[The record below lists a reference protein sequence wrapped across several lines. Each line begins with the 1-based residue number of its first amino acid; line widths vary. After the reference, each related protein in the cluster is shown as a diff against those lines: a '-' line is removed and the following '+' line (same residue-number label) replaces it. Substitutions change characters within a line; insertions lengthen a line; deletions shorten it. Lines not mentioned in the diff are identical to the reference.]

1 MIEKEIIHL
10 LQQSRTISLVTIIDK
25 NGSAPRLP
33 GSKMIV
39 EVDGTLHGTI
49 GGGRMEHEACQ
60 AAVEVANG
68 SAPLI
73 REFDMQGSGAADD
86 TDMIC
91 GGIQLALI
99 ERLEPDMLTM
109 FEASLDCFADGA
121 KGLWVIDIT
130 NPDQPLRSFVDL
142 QHGDL
147 PVVDCKE
154 IMRRR
159 VTRLVKNGDKEL
171 VIDPL
176 PKCGTVILIG
186 AGHVSREVARL
197 ADYVEFEVVVCDDRM
212 EFSNPERF
220 PMARFTH
227 VVCNFK
233 ELFKDV
239 SVAEDCYLL
248 IMTRGHSYDQ
258 EVLGQAL
265 KTPARYIGMIGSK
278 RKRTITYSN
287 LRDQGF
293 GDADFARVHCPVGL
307 AIGSESPKE
316 IAVSIIA
323 EVIAA
328 RAGAL

>member
-1 MIEKEIIHL
+1 
-10 LQQSRTISLVTIIDK
+10 
-25 NGSAPRLP
+25 
-33 GSKMIV
+33 MIV
-39 EVDGTLHGTI
+39 EADGTLHGTI

-60 AAVEVANG
+60 AAVAVVNG
-68 SAPLI
+68 AAPLI
-73 REFDMQGSGAADD
+73 REFDMQGSGAAGN

-99 ERLEPDMLTM
+99 ERLEPDMVAM
-109 FEASLDCFADGA
+109 FEASLDCFLDGA
-121 KGLWVIDIT
+121 KGVWVIDIT
-130 NPDQPLRSFVDL
+130 NPAQPLRSFVDL
-142 QHGDL
+142 RNGEL
-147 PVVDCKE
+147 PAVDCQE

-159 VTRLVKNGDKEL
+159 VTRLVKNVAQDL

-197 ADYVEFEVVVCDDRM
+197 ADYVEFEVVVCDDRL
-212 EFSNPERF
+212 EFSNSERF
-220 PMARFTH
+220 PMARVTH
-227 VVCNFK
+227 VVSSFK
-233 ELFKDV
+233 ELFKNI
-239 SVAEDCYLL
+239 SVEEDCYLL

-278 RKRTITYSN
+278 RKRAITYSN

-307 AIGSESPKE
+307 AIGSESPRE